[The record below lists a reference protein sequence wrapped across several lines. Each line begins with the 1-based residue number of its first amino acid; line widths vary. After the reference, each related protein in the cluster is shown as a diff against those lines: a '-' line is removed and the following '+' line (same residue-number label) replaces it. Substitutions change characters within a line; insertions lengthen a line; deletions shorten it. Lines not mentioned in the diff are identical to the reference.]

1 VSNFRLEKRRRVKLF
16 RRITMKYL
24 LLIYGNE
31 AREAAL
37 SQDEWQAMMEEH
49 NSFSTKHGDSI
60 LGGEALEPTMT
71 AKTLRRRGS
80 DHVILDG
87 PFAETKEQLGGF
99 YIIEAPDV
107 DQAVSMAR
115 GLPITEHDAIEVRP
129 VMEIE

>member
-1 VSNFRLEKRRRVKLF
+1 VSNFRLEKRRIVKLF

-24 LLIYGNE
+24 MLIYGNE

-37 SQDEWQAMMEEH
+37 SQDDWQAMMEGH

-60 LGGEALEPTMT
+60 LGGEALEPTKT
-71 AKTLRRRGS
+71 AKTLRRRGN
-80 DHVILDG
+80 DLVVLDG
-87 PFAETKEQLGGF
+87 PFAETKEHLGGF
-99 YIIEAPDV
+99 YIVEAPDM

-115 GLPITEHDAIEVRP
+115 GLPITEHDGIEVRP